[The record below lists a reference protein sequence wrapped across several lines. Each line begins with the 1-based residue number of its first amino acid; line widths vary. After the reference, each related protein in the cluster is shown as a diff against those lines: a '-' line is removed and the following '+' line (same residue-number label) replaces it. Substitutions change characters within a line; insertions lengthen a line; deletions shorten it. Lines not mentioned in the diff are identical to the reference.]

1 MIPSGTKELLVMFYW
16 SWRLSLVNVNIEK
29 KKRFFSFFKHKATVS
44 PIT

>member
-29 KKRFFSFFKHKATVS
+29 KKKDFSLFSNIKLLCR
-44 PIT
+44 P